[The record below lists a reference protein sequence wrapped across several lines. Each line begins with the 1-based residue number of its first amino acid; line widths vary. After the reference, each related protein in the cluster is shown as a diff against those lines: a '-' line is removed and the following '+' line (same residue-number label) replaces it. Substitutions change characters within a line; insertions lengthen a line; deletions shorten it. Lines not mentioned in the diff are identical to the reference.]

1 LLLTLGRSPGRR
13 SVSLAA
19 CGVARR
25 CWRCPWQRPSPA
37 RRFPRTRRPTPGHP
51 IAERGFIELETRYA
65 HLERQVAEL
74 SEVVFEQQRSLD
86 ALRAQLR
93 MMNAR
98 LEQPGDA
105 PANEEPPHY

>member
-1 LLLTLGRSPGRR
+1 MDTEP
-13 SVSLAA
+13 
-19 CGVARR
+19 
-25 CWRCPWQRPSPA
+25 
-37 RRFPRTRRPTPGHP
+37 RF
-51 IAERGFIELETRYA
+51 IALETRYA

-86 ALRAQLR
+86 ALRAQLW

-98 LEQPGDA
+98 LEQQGDA